1 MCSKRSLVLALLV
14 LAGACGKQTPED
26 KARDVVADTS
36 LSAPDALARAAAVMY
51 PTAKIWTEPKG
62 QDWRLFVIIDVKKT
76 PIVEQVGGQRIIK
89 LPGRSI
95 VDDLTMSQ
103 IGYKRGLRELM
114 VAERMHA
121 TVDGRD
127 IVVLDPFRQISL
139 GNAMQSRDDWE
150 PADLEK
156 AKPYDA
162 LMNQPLP

>member
-1 MCSKRSLVLALLV
+1 MCSKRSLVLALV
-14 LAGACGKQTPED
+14 LSACKATPED
-26 KARDVVADTS
+26 KAREIVDDTS
-36 LSAPDALARAAAVMY
+36 LAAPDALARAAAVMY

-62 QDWRLFVIIDVKKT
+62 DHWRLFVIIDVKKT
-76 PIVEQVGGQRIIK
+76 PVIEQVGGQRIIK

-95 VDDLTMSQ
+95 IQDLDMSQ

-121 TVDGRD
+121 TVDGKD
-127 IVVLDPFRQISL
+127 LVVLDPFRQIALEKS
-139 GNAMQSRDDWE
+139 MQSRDDWE

-162 LMNQPLP
+162 LMNQPIP